1 MRNRYSLASDKA
13 PRRSILRWGL
23 LAAIVLVLVG
33 TMLLMR
39 HTALAMEETPGTDGT
54 INTGKTATP
63 ETGLEDNLPP
73 AEEETQ
79 PGPEPEA
86 PAEDE
91 SADVGMDVG
100 DTVPLDD
107 VLSFTEGNTAIT
119 LTVQGDATVAEA
131 YSTPETAA
139 SVQTVQGEPASP
151 QISLFSLDST
161 DADEG
166 VEPDLTVQV
175 AALPDAPADDTQIEA
190 LTGEGKVLSLQTLDL
205 GFFYGDAPL
214 DVSSCTITAQI
225 IPDAALQQAADAM
238 YAGVEEL
245 APEAEIGVELTA
257 LQTAAGQTDVL
268 GSVLL
273 ARGADTTPTLEVTLD
288 SANPAIQLL
297 ANETANPHFMVQYY
311 AHVPIMQRRNDG
323 PLEVIDTSGRKLP
336 ANGEGG
342 VSHTL
347 NLELTKA
354 KGGKYMVATQ
364 NVLTEVYSQGDE
376 NGKEYQYIQ
385 APNLAYFNK
394 LYENGNYELSQVW
407 VLKSGAKATST
418 DEADWNVYN
427 AGAIHFTN
435 RAESVGANTIL
446 ITDDTV
452 IRLVFNTTDGTYDNA
467 AAFYD
472 YDITEGRQQTWV
484 EGEGDKGINNPSN
497 YTGDGAKLAFGNANT
512 GVSLRNEQ
520 WKGNQLNQYNH
531 SGEGFKG
538 GTYGL
543 VEGLD
548 ANGNLVYANGVI
560 APNLFKGTATGKT
573 SYDSGNSLTFNR
585 VGDTYTLS
593 AVSGTNKISAS
604 NLEYFN
610 HPTSGSTTY
619 EHIWTNNFWPLDGQ
633 PGKDG
638 LTGSYDRKKYSGQ
651 DGTKDYPLS
660 DDGQD
665 HNNMFGMTYAVDFDL
680 DNDYSGPLE
689 YLFYGDDD
697 MWVFL
702 TKLDESGNP
711 NYANAKLICDIG
723 GVHSS
728 VGEYVNLWNY
738 ISQSDPLAKGKYRLT
753 FFYTERGLSG
763 STCYMQFTLPSV
775 SSVTPEQ
782 NTSQLTIKKVVTG
795 GTDEQN
801 NTDEFNF
808 TIQLT
813 DASDNHLLDDYAYA
827 RYAANGDLL
836 GKNLITYDG
845 GTFQLKNGE
854 YVIIRYLPY
863 GTKYTITENGTVN
876 PNTPLDGK
884 YTVSGTV
891 NQGGSAASV
900 TFTGVEAS
908 GQIKNGQNGEV
919 VYTNK
924 LNPKLPDTGGVGV
937 WWYTGSGAV
946 LLLAAAVLLRRRRA
960 R

>member
-273 ARGADTTPTLEVTLD
+273 ARGADTAPTLEVTLD

-311 AHVPIMQRRNDG
+311 AHVPIMQNDG
-323 PLEVIDTSGRKLP
+323 PLEVIDTRGGHLP

-342 VSHTL
+342 VPHTL
-347 NLELTKA
+347 SLKLTDA

-435 RAESVGANTIL
+435 RAESVSDNTIL
-446 ITDDTV
+446 IKDDTV
-452 IRLVFNTTDGTYDNA
+452 IRLVFNTTNGTYDNA
-467 AAFYD
+467 ATFYD
-472 YDITEGRQQTWV
+472 YDITEDGQHTYV
-484 EGEGDKGINNPSN
+484 EGQGDKGINNPSN
-497 YTGDGAKLAFGNANT
+497 YTGNGAKLAFGNANT
-512 GVSLRNEQ
+512 GVSLKDQQ
-520 WKGNQLNQYNH
+520 WNGNQLNQNNKLGK
-531 SGEGFKG
+531 SFQG

-543 VEGLD
+543 VKALN
-548 ANGNLVYANGVI
+548 AKGNLVYADGVI
-560 APNLFKGTATGKT
+560 APKLFNEGAATGKIFR
-573 SYDSGNSLTFNR
+573 DSGNSLTFKR

-593 AVSGTNKISAS
+593 AVSGTNNISAS

-610 HPTSGSTTY
+610 HPTSGQTTY
-619 EHIWTNNFWPLDGQ
+619 AHIWTNNFWPLDGR
-633 PGKDG
+633 PGIDG
-638 LTGSYDRKKYSGQ
+638 LTGSYSNRGSYSGQ
-651 DGTKDYPLS
+651 DGTKEYPPS
-660 DDGQD
+660 DDGRA

-711 NYANAKLICDIG
+711 DYVNAKLICDIG
-723 GVHSS
+723 GIHSS
-728 VGEYVNLWNY
+728 VGEYVNLWDY
-738 ISQSDPLAKGKYRLT
+738 IRKGDPSAKGKYRLT

-775 SSVTPEQ
+775 SSVMPEQ

-808 TIQLT
+808 TIRLM
-813 DASDNHLLDDYAYA
+813 DDSGEHLLDDYAYA
-827 RYAANGDLL
+827 RYAADGDLL

-863 GTKYTITENGTVN
+863 GTKYTITENGTGN
-876 PNTPLDGK
+876 TNTPLDGK

-891 NQGGSAASV
+891 NQGGSAESV
-900 TFTGVEAS
+900 PFTGVTAS
-908 GQIKNGQNGEV
+908 GQIQTGQNGEV

>member
-311 AHVPIMQRRNDG
+311 AHVPIMQRGG
-323 PLEVIDTSGRKLP
+323 PLEVIDTSGRNLP
-336 ANGEGG
+336 ANGKGG
-342 VSHTL
+342 VPHTL
-347 NLELTKA
+347 SLKLTED

-364 NVLTEVYSQGDE
+364 NVLTEVYRQGDE

-394 LYENGNYELSQVW
+394 LYENGNYKLSEVW
-407 VLKSGAKATST
+407 VLKSDADAAST
-418 DEADWNVYN
+418 KEADWNVYN
-427 AGAIHFTN
+427 AAAIHFTN

-452 IRLVFNTTDGTYDNA
+452 IRLVFDTTDGTYNNA

-472 YDITEGRQQTWV
+472 YDITDGSKQTYV
-484 EGEGDKGINNPSN
+484 KGEGDKGINYPSN
-497 YTGDGAKLAFGNANT
+497 YSGRGAKLAFGNANT
-512 GVSLRNEQ
+512 GVSLQNEE
-520 WKGNQLNQYNH
+520 WNGNKLNRFN
-531 SGEGFKG
+531 GNGFQG

-543 VEGLD
+543 VKALD
-548 ANGNLVYANGVI
+548 ASGNLVYADGVI
-560 APNLFKGTATGKT
+560 APKLFNEGAATGKIN
-573 SYDSGNSLTFNR
+573 YDSGNSLKFNR

-593 AVSGTNKISAS
+593 AVSGTNNISARD
-604 NLEYFN
+604 LEYFN
-610 HPTSGSTTY
+610 HPTCGQTTY
-619 EHIWTNNFWPLDGQ
+619 NIWTNNFWPLDGQ
-633 PGKDG
+633 PGEDG
-638 LTGSYDRKKYSGQ
+638 LTGSYTDRGSYISNGE
-651 DGTKDYPLS
+651 TKPYPLS
-660 DDGQD
+660 DDGQA

-702 TKLDESGNP
+702 TKLDKSGNP
-711 NYANAKLICDIG
+711 DYVNAKLICDIG

-738 ISQSDPLAKGKYRLT
+738 IDKREPSAKGKYRLT

-775 SSVTPEQ
+775 SSVTPAQ
-782 NTSQLTIKKVVTG
+782 NTSQLTIRKVVTG
-795 GTDEQN
+795 GTNEQN

-813 DASDNHLLDDYAYA
+813 DASDNRLLDDYAYA
-827 RYAANGDLL
+827 RYTDDGTLL
-836 GKNLITYDG
+836 KENLIAYDG

-891 NQGGSAASV
+891 KQGGSAESV
-900 TFTGVEAS
+900 PFTGVKAS
-908 GQIKNGQNGEV
+908 GQIEIGQNGEV

-924 LNPKLPDTGGVGV
+924 INPKLPDTGGVGV

>member
-311 AHVPIMQRRNDG
+311 AHVPIMQKRSDG
-323 PLEVIDTSGRKLP
+323 PLTVIDTSGGNLP
-336 ANGEGG
+336 ANGAGG
-342 VSHTL
+342 VSQTL
-347 NLELTKA
+347 NLVLTDA
-354 KGGKYMVATQ
+354 GSEKYKVATQ
-364 NVLTEVYSQGDE
+364 NVLTEVYSKGDE
-376 NGKEYQYIQ
+376 NGEKYQYIQ

-394 LYENGNYELSQVW
+394 LYENGNYKLSEVW
-407 VLKSGAKATST
+407 VLKSGANATST
-418 DEADWNVYN
+418 NKTDWNVYD
-427 AGAIHFTN
+427 AAAIHFTN
-435 RAESVGANTIL
+435 REASVVDNTIL
-446 ITDDTV
+446 ITDETV
-452 IRLVFNTTDGTYDNA
+452 IRLVFNTTDGTYNNA

-472 YDITEGRQQTWV
+472 YDITEDGKHTYV
-484 EGEGDKGINNPSN
+484 EGQGDKGINNPSN
-497 YTGDGAKLAFGNANT
+497 YTGPGAKLAFGNANT
-512 GVSLRNEQ
+512 GVSLQNEEWNGNKLNRNNRDKSFQ
-520 WKGNQLNQYNH
+520 
-531 SGEGFKG
+531 G

-543 VEGLD
+543 VKALD
-548 ANGNLVYANGVI
+548 ASGNLVYADGVI
-560 APNLFKGTATGKT
+560 APKLFNEGAATGKR

-593 AVSGTNKISAS
+593 AVSGNNISAS
-604 NLEYFN
+604 NLECFN
-610 HPTSGSTTY
+610 HPTCGQKTY
-619 EHIWTNNFWPLDGQ
+619 TNIWTNNFWPLDGQ

-638 LTGSYDRKKYSGQ
+638 LTGSYKNTGSYISNGK
-651 DGTKDYPLS
+651 TEPYPTS
-660 DDGQD
+660 DDGQA

-702 TKLDESGNP
+702 TKLDERGDP
-711 NYANAKLICDIG
+711 DYTNAKLICDIG

-738 ISQSDPLAKGKYRLT
+738 ISQSDPSAKGKYRLT

-782 NTSQLTIKKVVTG
+782 NTSQLTIKKVVIG
-795 GTDEQN
+795 GTNEQN

-813 DASDNHLLDDYAYA
+813 DASGKHLLDDYAYA

-854 YVIIRYLPY
+854 FVIIRYLPY

-891 NQGGSAASV
+891 KQGGSAESV
-900 TFTGVEAS
+900 PFTGVEAS

>member
-311 AHVPIMQRRNDG
+311 AHVPIMQTNDG
-323 PLEVIDTSGRKLP
+323 PLEVIDTRGGKLP
-336 ANGEGG
+336 ANGAGA
-342 VSHTL
+342 VSQTL
-347 NLELTKA
+347 KLEVTKA
-354 KGGKYMVATQ
+354 DGGKYMVATQ
-364 NVLTEVYSQGDE
+364 NVLTEVYRQGDE

-394 LYENGNYELSQVW
+394 LYENGNYELFQVW
-407 VLKSGAKATST
+407 VLKSGMDAAST
-418 DEADWNVYN
+418 NEANWDVYD
-427 AGAIHFTN
+427 ADAIHFTN
-435 RAESVGANTIL
+435 REASVSANTIL
-446 ITDDTV
+446 IKNDTV
-452 IRLVFNTTDGTYDNA
+452 IRLVFNTTDGTYNNA
-467 AAFYD
+467 ATFYD
-472 YDITEGRQQTWV
+472 YDITEDGEQTYV
-484 EGEGDKGINNPSN
+484 KDQGDKGINNPSN

-512 GVSLRNEQ
+512 GVSLQDQLWN
-520 WKGNQLNQYNH
+520 GNQLNQNNKLGK
-531 SGEGFKG
+531 SFQG

-543 VEGLD
+543 VKALD
-548 ANGNLVYANGVI
+548 AKGDLVYADGVI
-560 APNLFKGTATGKT
+560 APKLFNGDAATGKRF
-573 SYDSGNSLTFNR
+573 YDSGNSLKFNR

-593 AVSGTNKISAS
+593 AVSGNKISAS
-604 NLEYFN
+604 DLEYFN
-610 HPTSGSTTY
+610 HPTSGKTTY
-619 EHIWTNNFWPLDGQ
+619 EHIWTNNFWPLDRQ
-633 PGKDG
+633 PGRDG
-638 LTGSYDRKKYSGQ
+638 LTGSYNNTGSYISNGKTGS
-651 DGTKDYPLS
+651 YPAS
-660 DDGQD
+660 DDGRA

-702 TKLDESGNP
+702 TKLDESGDP
-711 NYANAKLICDIG
+711 DYANAKLICDIG

-728 VGEYVNLWNY
+728 VGEYVNLWDY
-738 ISQSDPLAKGKYRLT
+738 IDNRKPSAKGKYRLT

-775 SSVTPEQ
+775 SSVTPAQ
-782 NTSQLTIKKVVTG
+782 NTSQLTIRKVVTG
-795 GTDEQN
+795 GTNEQN

-813 DASDNHLLDDYAYA
+813 DAFGEPLLDDYAYA

-836 GKNLITYDG
+836 KENLIAYNG

-854 YVIIRYLPY
+854 FVIIRYLPY
-863 GTKYTITENGTVN
+863 GTKYTITENSTGN
-876 PNTPLDGK
+876 ANTPLDGK

-891 NQGGSAASV
+891 NQGGSTESV
-900 TFTGVEAS
+900 PFTGVKAS
-908 GQIKNGQNGEV
+908 GQIQTGQNGEV

>member
-23 LAAIVLVLVG
+23 LATIVLVLVG

-311 AHVPIMQRRNDG
+311 AHVPIMQKRSDG
-323 PLEVIDTSGRKLP
+323 PLTVIDTSGGNLP
-336 ANGEGG
+336 ANGAGG
-342 VSHTL
+342 VSQTL
-347 NLELTKA
+347 NLVLTDA
-354 KGGKYMVATQ
+354 GSEKYKVATQ
-364 NVLTEVYSQGDE
+364 NELTEVYRQGDE
-376 NGKEYQYIQ
+376 NGEEYQYIQ

-394 LYENGNYELSQVW
+394 LYENGNYKLSQVW
-407 VLKSGAKATST
+407 VLKSGANEDST
-418 DEADWNVYN
+418 NKEDWKVYDAN
-427 AGAIHFTN
+427 AIHFTN
-435 RAESVGANTIL
+435 REASVVDNTIL
-446 ITDDTV
+446 ITDETV
-452 IRLVFNTTDGTYDNA
+452 IRLVFNTTTGTYDNA

-472 YDITEGRQQTWV
+472 YDITDGRQQTYV
-484 EGEGDKGINNPSN
+484 KGEGDKGINDPRN
-497 YTGDGAKLAFGNANT
+497 YSGRGAKLAFGNANT
-512 GVSLRNEQ
+512 GVSLQNEE
-520 WKGNQLNQYNH
+520 WNGNKLNRFNDN
-531 SGEGFKG
+531 GFQG

-548 ANGNLVYANGVI
+548 ASGDLVYADDVI
-560 APNLFKGTATGKT
+560 APKLFKGTATGKR
-573 SYDSGNSLTFNR
+573 SYDSGNSLKFNR

-593 AVSGTNKISAS
+593 AVSGNKISAS
-604 NLEYFN
+604 NLECFN
-610 HPTSGSTTY
+610 HPTCGKITY
-619 EHIWTNNFWPLDGQ
+619 TNIWTNNFWPLDGR
-633 PGKDG
+633 PGEDG
-638 LTGSYDRKKYSGQ
+638 LTGSHNDRGSYISNGE
-651 DGTKDYPLS
+651 TKPYPLS
-660 DDGQD
+660 DDGQA

-702 TKLDESGNP
+702 TKLDKSGNP
-711 NYANAKLICDIG
+711 DYVNAKLICDIG

-738 ISQSDPLAKGKYRLT
+738 IRKGEPSAKGKYRLT

-775 SSVTPEQ
+775 SSVTPAQ
-782 NTSQLTIKKVVTG
+782 NTSQLTIRKVVTG
-795 GTDEQN
+795 GTNEQN

-808 TIQLT
+808 TIRLT
-813 DASDNHLLDDYAYA
+813 DASGNRLLDDYAYA

-854 YVIIRYLPY
+854 CVIIRYLPY
-863 GTKYTITENGTVN
+863 GTKYTITENGTGN

-891 NQGGSAASV
+891 NQGDSAASV

-908 GQIKNGQNGEV
+908 GQIQTGQNGVV